1 LAMWFVPLTKGLSIM
16 ALSREEEKMDK
27 MSIVYSGLGII
38 FAVFFFLG
46 GYILR
51 KYTARMKVKRAEEK
65 ARTVVE
71 EAKKE
76 AESRKREAQLESKD
90 LLLKMRGE
98 FEKESKD
105 RRRELGNLEKR
116 LMQREENLDRRIDVL
131 DKKEKEIEGSRRQLQ
146 ARDRLMQEKEN
157 KLSQLLQE
165 EKERL
170 QRVSGMTMDEA
181 KRILLKRLENDVK
194 QEAAYMVKR
203 LEEEAREKADKEAR
217 KIIGLAIQ
225 KCAADHTVET
235 TISVVNLPN
244 DEMKGRI
251 IGREG
256 RNIRALEMAT
266 GIDVII
272 DDTPEAVI
280 LSGFDMVRRE
290 IARVTLERLIEDGR
304 IHPARIEEL
313 VIKVKKEMDGT
324 IKEEGEKAVFDVGLH
339 GIHPELSKL
348 LGRLRY
354 RTSYGQNVLQH
365 SKEVA
370 YIMGV
375 MANELKLDFSL
386 AKRIGLLH
394 DIGKAVSHEVE
405 GTHAKIGADIARKY
419 NEPEVVS
426 HAIEAH
432 HQDVEVRTLLAVLVQ
447 AADAISASRPG
458 ARRETLTTYV
468 KRLEKLEA
476 IANAFNGVEKSY
488 AIQAGREIRI
498 MVKPEVVDDLQSS
511 VMARDIKKKVEEGL
525 EYPGQIKVTV
535 IREMRAIEYAK

>member
-1 LAMWFVPLTKGLSIM
+1 
-16 ALSREEEKMDK
+16 MDK
-27 MSIVYSGLGII
+27 ASIFYSGLGILVAVLF
-38 FAVFFFLG
+38 FAI
-46 GYILR
+46 GYVLR

-65 ARTVVE
+65 SKVILE

-76 AESRKREAQLESKD
+76 AESRRREAQLEAKD
-90 LLLKMRGE
+90 LLLKLRSD
-98 FEKESKD
+98 FEKESKE
-105 RRRELGNLEKR
+105 RRRELTQLERR
-116 LMQREENLDRRIDVL
+116 LIQREENLDRKIDIL
-131 DKKEKEIEGSRRQLQ
+131 DKKEKEAEMKIRNLQ
-146 ARDRLMQEKEN
+146 AKEKEMQD
-157 KLSQLLQE
+157 KDKELSMLLQE

-170 QRVSGMTMDEA
+170 QKVSGMTVDEA

-194 QEAAYMVKR
+194 QESAYMIKR
-203 LEEEAREKADKEAR
+203 IEEETKEKADKEAR
-217 KIIGLAIQ
+217 KVIGLAIQ
-225 KCAADHTVET
+225 KCAVDHTVET

-266 GIDVII
+266 GVDVII

-290 IARVTLERLIEDGR
+290 IARIALERLIEDGR
-304 IHPARIEEL
+304 IHPTRIEE
-313 VIKVKKEMDGT
+313 VVEKVKKEMEAT
-324 IKEEGEKAVFDVGLH
+324 IREEGEKAVFDVGLH
-339 GIHPELSKL
+339 GIHPEMVKL

-405 GTHAKIGADIARKY
+405 GTHAKIGSDIARRF
-419 NEPEVVS
+419 NEPEVIA

-432 HQDVEVRTLLAVLVQ
+432 HQDVEAKTLLAVLVQ
-447 AADAISASRPG
+447 AADGISATRPG
-458 ARRETLTTYV
+458 ARRETLETYI
-468 KRLEKLEA
+468 KRLEKLES
-476 IANAFNGVEKSY
+476 IADAFKGVEKSY
-488 AIQAGREIRI
+488 AIQAGREVRI
-498 MVKPEVVDDLQSS
+498 IVKPEIIDDAQSS
-511 VMARDIKKKVEEGL
+511 VLARDIKKKIEEGL
-525 EYPGQIKVTV
+525 EYPGQIKVMV
-535 IREMRAIEYAK
+535 IRETRAIEYAK